1 MAAPNTFANKSG
13 QIQLSLLDGNFSY
26 VDTELTT
33 LQTNI
38 NSIATLDDSSI
49 GGSGIL
55 ISNTDNVVLRALGNG
70 NDVAQIYMTGG
81 DSINMNSGT
90 GSVNISSGSDVDIFA
105 NTTIDLTAVNGINVN
120 GDLAIDGNITATS
133 GIRDL
138 GTSTVKTSSYTLAT
152 TDKGKYVHVGTGG
165 SIIIPNSIFS
175 EGDAISIFNNT
186 SGDITI
192 TCSISTAYI
201 AGDNT
206 NVSTMTLASR
216 GVCTV
221 LFVSGTLCVVTGNV
235 S

>member
-1 MAAPNTFANKSG
+1 MAAPNTFANKTG
-13 QIQLSLLDGNFSY
+13 QVQLSLLDGNFSY

-38 NSIATLDDSSI
+38 DTVQSNLDALDLNNI
-49 GGSGIL
+49 TG
-55 ISNTDNVVLRALGNG
+55 DVV
-70 NDVAQIYMTGG
+70 
-81 DSINMNSGT
+81 
-90 GSVNISSGSDVDIFA
+90 
-105 NTTIDLTAVNGINVN
+105 
-120 GDLAIDGNITATS
+120 IDGSITATS

-165 SIIIPNSIFS
+165 SITIPNSIFS

-216 GVCTV
+216 GVCTI